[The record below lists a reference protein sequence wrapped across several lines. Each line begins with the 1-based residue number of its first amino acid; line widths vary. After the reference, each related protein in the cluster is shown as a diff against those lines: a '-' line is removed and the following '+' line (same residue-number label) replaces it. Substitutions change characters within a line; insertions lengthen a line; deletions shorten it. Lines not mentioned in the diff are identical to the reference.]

1 MDRRNALADN
11 VNLSGLAIRGGAHI
25 VTFLRAKAFIEY
37 TKAPFAVCIND
48 VVVSWL
54 RHSRPGLSHRCPRP
68 SVGCCTKRRNTRH
81 GNGSTVIFHARIQP
95 IGILIVNFYLIQLGS
110 WLIELGGP
118 GFSAIVCYVCPA
130 IVGLNI

>member
-1 MDRRNALADN
+1 M
-11 VNLSGLAIRGGAHI
+11 AIHIGGAHI

-48 VVVSWL
+48 VVVSGL
-54 RHSRPGLSHRCPRP
+54 GHSRPGLTATGVHDPP
-68 SVGCCTKRRNTRH
+68 VGMLHPKRRNTRH
-81 GNGSTVIFHARIQP
+81 GNGSTVILHARIQP